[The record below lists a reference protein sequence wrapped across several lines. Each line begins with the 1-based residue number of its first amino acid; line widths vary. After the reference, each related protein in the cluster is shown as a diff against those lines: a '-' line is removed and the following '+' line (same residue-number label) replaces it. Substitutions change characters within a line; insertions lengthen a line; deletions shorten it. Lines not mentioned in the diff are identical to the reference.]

1 MGTFC
6 KAVNALNASIQT
18 ATVKV
23 VNPIAWAT
31 VSNANSVTFS
41 APIANAL
48 NAIPAVPGVSAV
60 MCVIV
65 AAKATF

>member
-18 ATVKV
+18 PTVKV
-23 VNPIAWAT
+23 VNPTTWAT
-31 VSNANSVTFS
+31 VSNANSVTFL

-48 NAIPAVPGVSAV
+48 NASPAVPGVSAV